1 MPQTVAGFFYDGI
14 YDQRNFT
21 SITDVYPS
29 LSFLPFTMNNV
40 AVIDCFNGLIL
51 YWCLGVDGY
60 RYVVYNLGNPG
71 VEGTT
76 A

>member
-1 MPQTVAGFFYDGI
+1 MVGFFYNGI

-40 AVIDCFNGLIL
+40 AISDYFNSLIL

-60 RYVVYNLGNPG
+60 CYVVYNLGNPG
-71 VEGTT
+71 VEGIVT
-76 A
+76 